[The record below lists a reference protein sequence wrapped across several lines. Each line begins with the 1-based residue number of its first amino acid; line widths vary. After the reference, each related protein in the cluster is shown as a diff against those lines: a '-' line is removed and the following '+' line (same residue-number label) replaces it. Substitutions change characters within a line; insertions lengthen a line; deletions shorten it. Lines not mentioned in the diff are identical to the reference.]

1 MSGILVRLFS
11 GWRRVRIKGRG
22 AERVLSALADRGFRV
37 WQIQRRRDE
46 LYALLTEEGYDH
58 LLFLTEGRPFEVTS
72 VSQGG
77 LPFRWRQW
85 RRRPF
90 LLLGLLT
97 SLAMIWCATSRI
109 WVVEVRVP
117 NLAPGEE
124 QQLIHVAESSGL
136 RLGSSRNAINIPKVR
151 RHMLGQLPQ
160 YSWIGI
166 HTKGVV
172 AEIDAVR
179 IVKRPPDHLPPRL
192 VAAQSGKVTAVFVYI
207 GAADVLPGEEVRRGQ
222 TLISG
227 VVSGEPPVQPEGNK
241 KPVEESVVTPAEGE
255 VMADVT
261 YRKKLFQPLRKEVA
275 RPTGRV
281 YIKRFVEWDK
291 SALAEIPNLRPLGFS
306 HYQVRKKV
314 EPLRFADV
322 HLPVQVIEMVY
333 NEEDIRSVPLTVK
346 AAEAYAKERLTREL
360 EHQVPKDSIRVKQS
374 WRVVRSKKG
383 VWVTLTWVMNRNIA
397 KPPKGVDK

>member
-1 MSGILVRLFS
+1 MSGILMRLFS

-22 AERVLSALADRGFRV
+22 AERVLSELAGRGFRV

-46 LYALLTEEGYDH
+46 LYALMTEDGYNRLLVLTES
-58 LLFLTEGRPFEVTS
+58 RPLEVVS
-72 VSQGG
+72 LSQGG

-85 RRRPF
+85 RQRPF
-90 LLLGLLT
+90 LLLGLFT
-97 SLAMIWCATSRI
+97 SLAMIWWATSRI
-109 WVVEVRVP
+109 WVVEVTVP
-117 NLAPGEE
+117 NLAPGEQ
-124 QQLIHVAESSGL
+124 QQLIQAAESSGL
-136 RLGSSRNAINIPKVR
+136 QLGSNRSTLNIPQVR

-166 HTKGVV
+166 HTRGVV

-179 IVKRPPDHLPPRL
+179 IVNRPPDHLPPKL

-207 GAADVLPGEEVRRGQ
+207 GAAEVLPGEEVQRGQ

-227 VVSGEPPVQPEGNK
+227 VVSGEPPVQPEGTQ
-241 KPVEESVVTPAEGE
+241 KPLEKSVVTPAEGE
-255 VMADVT
+255 VLADVT
-261 YRKKLFQPLRKEVA
+261 YRKKLFQPLRKQIV

-281 YIKRFVEWDK
+281 YIQRFVEWDK
-291 SALAEIPNLRPLGFS
+291 SALTEVPNLRPLS
-306 HYQVRKKV
+306 YAHYRTRKKV
-314 EPLRFADV
+314 EPLSFAGV

-333 NEEDIRSVPLTVK
+333 NEEAIRSVPLTSK

-360 EHQVPKDSIRVKQS
+360 ERQVPKRATHVKQS
-374 WRVVRSKKG
+374 WRVVHSKKG
-383 VWVTLTWVMNRNIA
+383 VWVTLTWVINRNIA